1 MNRLA
6 QSLLLRYK
14 IQSMKALLPLFVF
27 LMISSCIPF
36 KIAPQIDYDKVMI
49 AKKFKKKLPKKY
61 ALIFEDP
68 KQENAFYDFID
79 RKYQLDY
86 DHAGTEI
93 PIVIDGRILFMSYYE
108 TEKATKTI
116 NLFPILFDGFLLS
129 KGQEPWFE
137 ELEYSRNG
145 HWYLALI
152 VTDIKGE
159 DCISPTSPHR
169 KEVLQYLRALRIEYL
184 EKA

>member
-1 MNRLA
+1 MKRLL
-6 QSLLLRYK
+6 SFF
-14 IQSMKALLPLFVF
+14 LF
-27 LMISSCIPF
+27 LTISSCIPF
-36 KIAPQIDYDKVMI
+36 KIAPQIDNDKVMI

-68 KQENAFYDFID
+68 KGENSFYDFIGW
-79 RKYQLDY
+79 KYPLNY
-86 DHAGTEI
+86 DHSDTDI
-93 PIVIDGRILFMSYYE
+93 PITINGRIFFMSFYE
-108 TEKATKTI
+108 SEKSTNTI
-116 NLFPILFDGFLLS
+116 NLFPILLDGFLLS

-159 DCISPTSPHR
+159 DCISPKSAYR
-169 KEVLQYLRALRIEYL
+169 KEVLEYLRALRIEYL
-184 EKA
+184 QTS